1 MKKIVTVQRHID
13 GRTRI
18 YEVPEDMEVHRGDN
32 ITVEFK
38 GSETAAVATQDAIEV
53 ADDIV
58 AYFTNRPLRK
68 VTEADEF

>member
-13 GRTRI
+13 GRNRV

-32 ITVEFK
+32 IMVEFRDT
-38 GSETAAVATQDAIEV
+38 ETAAVATQDAIEIE
-53 ADDIV
+53 DDIV

-68 VTEADEF
+68 VTEADDF